1 MTAPTLLKS
10 STPTPPPAL
19 TSGTISDIPAVA
31 YGLGGAGLDG
41 GDDLEHDRAGDS
53 LTAETRT
60 SFSVPLK
67 SSSSSSLSSSSPTVA
82 EAQKWSP
89 RQSAERYEALRSE
102 NAKLRTQLKRVVEE
116 YQRLATSSQLMQQQ
130 QQQLINHLEAQLQN
144 VLLAVGNSE
153 SAPSGIHQQLQH
165 GGSTA
170 PAQEEKNGDS
180 PALVELLA
188 SSARNAAQPFVHS
201 ETGSAIHGGGS
212 GGGTDDGR
220 GGGGDGGEGGSGGS
234 GGGGG
239 CSGRG
244 VKRGATNEDVPATKA
259 PKFRNE
265 GVWLDKT
272 RVRL

>member
-1 MTAPTLLKS
+1 MTTPTLLKS
-10 STPTPPPAL
+10 NSPTPPRAL
-19 TSGTISDIPAVA
+19 TSGTISDIPAVV

-41 GDDLEHDRAGDS
+41 GDDLEHDGAGDS

-60 SFSVPLK
+60 SLSVPLK
-67 SSSSSSLSSSSPTVA
+67 SSSSSLSSSSPTAA
-82 EAQKWSP
+82 EAQKWSS

-130 QQQLINHLEAQLQN
+130 QQQHINHLETQLKN
-144 VLLAVGNSE
+144 VLLAAGNSE
-153 SAPSGIHQQLQH
+153 TAPGGIHQQLQP

-170 PAQEEKNGDS
+170 PAQGDKNGDS

-201 ETGSAIHGGGS
+201 ETRSASHDGVSGGGSGDGLGGGGGGGGGGGS
-212 GGGTDDGR
+212 GGGD
-220 GGGGDGGEGGSGGS
+220 
-234 GGGGG
+234 

-265 GVWLDKT
+265 GIWLDKT